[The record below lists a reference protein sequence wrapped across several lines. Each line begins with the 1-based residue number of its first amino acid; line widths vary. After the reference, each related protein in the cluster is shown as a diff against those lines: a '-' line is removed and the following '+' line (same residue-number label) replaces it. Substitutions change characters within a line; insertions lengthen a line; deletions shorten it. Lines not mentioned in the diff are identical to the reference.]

1 MKIKLNDM
9 TGFFLLFKNNS
20 FLIDFKQYEKFNND
34 NYCWNEE
41 MDIMYPTYNKTQ
53 NIKEN
58 LIEYFYTKLY
68 DVMHIN
74 NNIYDLR
81 ECNCKLM
88 YKKTKYDEYI
98 RQKYNVIDY
107 IQGHN
112 RTNSANILYNM
123 VWIITGNTENVVD
136 TNVYYMMYCEKDT
149 LIKLTQEQYEQIVE
163 YNKTI
168 NYNLTWFLSIRED
181 TLKKNIIAKYNNTSI
196 YLNKI
201 IKSFNMKNI
210 VNLNTNIIEHKNKL
224 FDNIDKNIREK
235 YNVINIIKG
244 HTKSRGQ
251 KAHIERNQIWVLD
264 THYIMA
270 CEKDTLVKLCKN
282 SYEKILDFENK
293 NNVKITWHKLENG
306 YIGSTQ
312 VNLYMHQ
319 IIMDCHGNGKGTH
332 NISVDH
338 IDQDPTNNMMSN
350 LRIAIREEQEDN
362 SKGIKEGT
370 KRARKHNARP
380 LPDGLTHEMLPKYV
394 VYYKE
399 CYNKEKSL
407 YREFFKIEKHP
418 KLDKIWMSSKSNN
431 IPLLD
436 KLESVKQILISLE

>member
-1 MKIKLNDM
+1 MKIKLNDNM
-9 TGFFLLFKNNS
+9 TGYFLLFRNNS

-34 NYCWNEE
+34 NHSWNE
-41 MDIMYPTYNKTQ
+41 DTNIIYPIYNKTQ

-68 DVMHIN
+68 DVIHIN
-74 NNIYDLR
+74 NDIYDLR
-81 ECNCKLM
+81 ESNCELI
-88 YKKTKYDEYI
+88 YKKIKYDNYI

-112 RTNSANILYNM
+112 RTNSPNTLYNM
-123 VWIITGNTENVVD
+123 VWVITENLLD

-149 LIKLTQEQYEQIVE
+149 LIKLTKEQYEEILE

-168 NYNLTWFLSIRED
+168 KYNLTWFLSIRQD
-181 TLKKNIIAKYNNTSI
+181 TLNRNIIAKYNNTSI

-201 IKSFNMKNI
+201 IKSFNIKNI
-210 VNLNTNIIEHKNKL
+210 VNLNTDVIEHKNKL
-224 FDNIDKNIREK
+224 FDKIDKNIRETH
-235 YNVINIIKG
+235 NVISIIKG
-244 HTKSRGQ
+244 HIKSRGQ
-251 KAHIERNQIWVLD
+251 KAHVERNRIWILD

-270 CEKDTLVKLCKN
+270 CEKDTLIKLCKN
-282 SYEKILDFENK
+282 SYQKILDFENE
-293 NNVKITWHKLENG
+293 NNIKITWHKLENG
-306 YIGSTQ
+306 YISSTWT
-312 VNLYMHQ
+312 NLYMHQ
-319 IIMDCHGNGKGTH
+319 VIMNCHGNGKGTM

-338 IDQDPTNNMMSN
+338 IDRDPTNNMMSN
-350 LRIAIREEQEDN
+350 LRIASREDQEDN

-399 CYNKEKSL
+399 CYNKEKLL
-407 YREFFKIEKHP
+407 YREFFKIETHP
-418 KLDKIWMSSKSNN
+418 KLDKIWVSSKSNK
-431 IPLLD
+431 IALLD
-436 KLESVKQILISLE
+436 KLESAKQMLNNIN